1 MIGKVEFGMRR
12 YRERMVVGQG
22 RRDEGRD
29 EIGRE
34 NVSWGCRVMT
44 R

>member
-1 MIGKVEFGMRR
+1 MIGRVDFGMRR

-34 NVSWGCRVMT
+34 KMS
-44 R
+44 